1 MGIGTTDHRVLVPVD
16 GSTQSWEALDHAI
29 EHFEPG
35 TITVIHV
42 IDHADRAIFVD
53 TFGGFAD
60 PDHHERAQAAAE
72 DLCEQARTR
81 AEEAGVDTE
90 TVFDCVIE
98 TGHPARTI
106 VEYVQSN
113 DVDYVVMGSR
123 GHTGLKRILLGSV
136 AESVVRRSPAPVMV
150 VR

>member
-1 MGIGTTDHRVLVPVD
+1 MGHNVLVPVD
-16 GSTQSWEALDHAI
+16 GSTQSWEALEHAI
-29 EHFEPG
+29 EHFESS

-60 PDHHERAQAAAE
+60 PEHHERAQDAAE

-81 AEEAGVDTE
+81 AENTGLDTE
-90 TVFDCVIE
+90 AAFECITK
-98 TGHPARTI
+98 TGHPARAI
-106 VEYVQSN
+106 VKYVESN

-136 AESVVRRSPAPVMV
+136 AESVVRRSSVPVTV